1 MLNSV
6 IEFCFVQTFNIIC
19 NSLISNFSLWGEL
32 NNLTPSSFYSYIPR
46 SGSFSIL
53 DPIGSCVFIQTLGIT
68 LVKNRLK
75 GSLKR
80 GKLIEA
86 GPIIIQPAVKTQTTT
101 ARPLVAWGP
110 ESLPS
115 SFAVWMYFG
124 GTLWDAVLHFL
135 LKYRLLHGGSNS
147 NDQGRLAYWFS
158 PFDNFFIC
166 FSEQISMGSLVPL
179 ITGLS

>member
-32 NNLTPSSFYSYIPR
+32 NNLTPSFFYSYILR

-53 DPIGSCVFIQTLGIT
+53 DPIGSCVFIQTLGIK

-80 GKLIEA
+80 GNLIE
-86 GPIIIQPAVKTQTTT
+86 GV
-101 ARPLVAWGP
+101 
-110 ESLPS
+110 PS
-115 SFAVWMYFG
+115 SHS
-124 GTLWDAVLHFL
+124 LQ
-135 LKYRLLHGGSNS
+135 LKHRLPL
-147 NDQGRLAYWFS
+147 QGPWLPGARVPALFNCCMDVFWWCFVGCSSSVSSQVSSS
-158 PFDNFFIC
+158 PWWIK
-166 FSEQISMGSLVPL
+166 
-179 ITGLS
+179 